1 MQFFRALTLAFALI
15 FGFNS
20 AVIADQSSNG
30 EADYLQSQK
39 CAGALSIMTALG
51 FWDETAPIYKHFS
64 NLSNFHFSLISFY
77 VSQQIDNSTMGDV
90 GRSVSKGVV
99 IVDDEMIRDPNSLQ
113 ETVKYCLSWLHGVT
127 LYFQEQDP
135 ATPELE
141 VMKAMPRSS
150 NNYEYPHSDWEPMI
164 PVVEAAYD
172 LWLGANQRDYHRCY
186 QDYKNTKMDC
196 MLASE

>member
-1 MQFFRALTLAFALI
+1 MQFFRVFTLAFVLV

-51 FWDETAPIYKHFS
+51 HWDETAPIYKHFTT
-64 NLSNFHFSLISFY
+64 LADFHFSLLSFY

-90 GRSVSKGVV
+90 GRSVSKGLV

-113 ETVKYCLSWLHGVT
+113 VSVKHCMSWLHAVAY
-127 LYFQEQDP
+127 YFQEQDP
-135 ATPELE
+135 TTPRLE
-141 VMKAMPRSS
+141 YMLAMPKPSS
-150 NNYEYPHSDWEPMI
+150 DYEYPHSDWATMI
-164 PVVEAAYD
+164 PVIEAAYD
-172 LWLGANQRDYHRCY
+172 LWIETNQRDYHRCY
-186 QDYKNTKMDC
+186 RDYKNTKMDC
-196 MLASE
+196 MLSSE